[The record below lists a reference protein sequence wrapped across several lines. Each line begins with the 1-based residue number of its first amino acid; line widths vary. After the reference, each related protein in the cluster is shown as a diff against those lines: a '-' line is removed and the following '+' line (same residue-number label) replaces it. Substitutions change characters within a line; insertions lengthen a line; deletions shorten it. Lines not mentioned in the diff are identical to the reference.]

1 MPVVLR
7 AAGYWTALLVDVRAA
22 EDSGGQLVA
31 LRWEGTAVLLRAR
44 LAEAL
49 AVEERA
55 AVSSTDRLLAD
66 AAVGAQ
72 AKGPLARGERVVCD
86 V

>member
-1 MPVVLR
+1 VLR
-7 AAGYWTALLVDVRAA
+7 AASYYSALFVDAGAA

-31 LRWEGTAVLLRAR
+31 LRGEGTAVLLRAR

-72 AKGPLARGERVVCD
+72 TKGPLPRGEWVVCD